1 MPAVLLLVLVSS
13 FFGWP
18 LLEGGHIAFYISQ
31 SLLVAFLLWRE
42 AARGSFAMRAVCLFG
57 VAIEVVESRAEDPA
71 EIALEKAEQAFLLGH
86 KPVIVEDSGFF
97 IHALGNF
104 PQTHVKFSLKT
115 LGIER
120 ILKMLVDESDRSCSW
135 RRSVA

>member
-57 VAIEVVESRAEDPA
+57 VAIEVVE
-71 EIALEKAEQAFLLGH
+71 ALRWVYFYVFS
-86 KPVIVEDSGFF
+86 PDSVPGLSYTAWSVLV
-97 IHALGNF
+97 ALVLYLITNKQNGSN
-104 PQTHVKFSLKT
+104 
-115 LGIER
+115 
-120 ILKMLVDESDRSCSW
+120 
-135 RRSVA
+135 